1 MDRIKEI
8 EKRLTEIRSKLKDK
22 EADVDIDA
30 LEKEVRELQ
39 DEKEELREKEKRQK
53 VAESIKAGE
62 TEVRSI
68 ETAKE
73 TKPKVDKA
81 EKRGKDLKEK
91 RSVTVGSSN
100 VLLEKHQSDAINPT
114 FNEVSSL
121 IDRVAV
127 KNLPGGESYQESYVK
142 SYGEGGYTDEE
153 GTPTTA
159 ETTFGYADINKTKVT
174 AYAEDTEEILK
185 LPAADYDEEVMKGI
199 RKAIRKKITKEIL
212 VGDGTTGHFVGIF
225 DDGATAIEA
234 STDKEIATI
243 DEKTLDEII
252 YDYGG
257 DEDVEDAAVLI
268 LNKKDLKEFA
278 TLRHTD
284 GTKVYD
290 VVNNGNTGTIDSVP
304 YIINSACK
312 AISDDAVT
320 AGEYSMAY
328 GVLSHYKMTIFSDID
343 VKRSTDY
350 KFKEGMIAHRGVIFS
365 GGNVTS
371 KNGFLRI
378 KKGTQA

>member
-1 MDRIKEI
+1 MNRLKEI
-8 EKRLTEIRSKLKDK
+8 EKRLKEIRSKLNDK
-22 EADVDIDA
+22 EADIDIEA
-30 LEKEVRELQ
+30 LENEIRELQ
-39 DEKEELREKEKRQK
+39 DEKAELREMEKRQK
-53 VAESIKAGE
+53 IAESIKAGE
-62 TEVRSI
+62 TEVRSV
-68 ETAKE
+68 ESAQE
-73 TKPKVDKA
+73 EKPKVDEA

-91 RSVTVGSSN
+91 RSVTIGSSN

-127 KNLPGGESYQESYVK
+127 KNLPGGESYSESYVK
-142 SYGEGGYTDEE
+142 NYGEGGYTDES
-153 GTPTTA
+153 GAPTTA
-159 ETTFGYADINKTKVT
+159 ETEFGYADINKTKIT

-199 RKAIRKKITKEIL
+199 TKAIRKKITKEIL
-212 VGDGTTGHFVGIF
+212 IGDGTTGHFVGIF
-225 DDGATAIEA
+225 DDGATAIDA
-234 STDKEIATI
+234 TTDKSIASI
-243 DEKTLDEII
+243 DENTLDEII
-252 YDYGG
+252 YSYGG

-290 VVNNGNTGTIDSVP
+290 VKNNGNTGTIDSVP
-304 YIINSACK
+304 YIINSACN

-328 GVLSHYKMTIFSDID
+328 GVLSHYKMTVFSDVD
-343 VKRSTDY
+343 VKRSSDY
-350 KFKEGMIAHRGVIFS
+350 KFKEGMLAHRGVVFS
-365 GGNVTS
+365 GGNVVS
-371 KNGFLRI
+371 KNGFLRV
-378 KKGTQA
+378 KKG